1 MRQIRIVRT
10 IDDLIMVYA
19 IRVATYMADQACPYD
34 EEFDGNDLCAT
45 HLLGLE
51 DEKPAA
57 CLRVRWFAGFAK
69 VERVAVRQGFR
80 RTQISFELVRA
91 AAELI
96 RRKGYTKIYGH
107 SQDGMDHFWARFGA
121 MPIAGRDI
129 FKFSGRSYTE
139 FEVHVEPH
147 PDPISYADPG
157 VDPMILLRPE
167 GDWDRPGVLERHPG

>member
-1 MRQIRIVRT
+1 MREVRIARS

-19 IRVATYMADQACPYD
+19 IRVATYMDDQACPYD

-51 DEKPAA
+51 DGNPAG

-69 VERVAVRQGFR
+69 VERLAVRHGFR
-80 RTQISFELVRA
+80 KTQMSFELVRSA
-91 AAELI
+91 VELI

-107 SQDGMDHFWARFGA
+107 SQEGMDHFWARFGA
-121 MPIAGRDI
+121 MPLPGRDI

-139 FEVHVEPH
+139 IEANFEPH
-147 PDPISYADPG
+147 SDPISYTDPG
-157 VDPMILLRPE
+157 TDPMVILRPE
-167 GDWDRPGVLERHPG
+167 GNWDRPGVLERR